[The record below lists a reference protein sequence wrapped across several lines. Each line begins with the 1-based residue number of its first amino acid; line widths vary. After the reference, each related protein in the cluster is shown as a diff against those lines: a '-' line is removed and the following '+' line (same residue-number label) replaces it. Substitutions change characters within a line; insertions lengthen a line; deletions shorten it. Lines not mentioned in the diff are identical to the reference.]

1 MATGGGSDRGSER
14 EPGRTRRRTLEP
26 APRPG
31 ARYSRL
37 VGLAFLVL
45 ILVAFINLLTT
56 RDTGTIGLD
65 AVETDLPLPE
75 FAVPV
80 AIGPLDGDANV
91 FQDDCAT
98 SENPCPADSRR
109 TPACEVRLAGAIRV
123 CDYFDRPLV
132 LSFWFTRGGDC
143 EGQQDV
149 VSAVYE
155 RYRGRVN
162 FLSIDVRDDR
172 DDVRALVRERGW
184 KMPVGYDR
192 DGAVSNVYRVGGCP
206 TFVYA
211 YPGGILE
218 GASIGELNPRQL
230 EAKVS
235 GLLRASLRKTATD
248 D

>member
-1 MATGGGSDRGSER
+1 MASDRDSER
-14 EPGRTRRRTLEP
+14 PVPGRTGRRTLEP
-26 APRPG
+26 APKPG
-31 ARYSRL
+31 ARYSRF

-45 ILVAFINLLTT
+45 VVVAFVNLLTT
-56 RDTGTIGLD
+56 RDSGTIGID

-80 AIGPLDGDANV
+80 ATGPLDGDANV

-98 SENPCPADSRR
+98 SENPCPEGSRR
-109 TPACEVRLAGAIRV
+109 TPACEVRVAHAIRV
-123 CDYFDRPLV
+123 CDFFDRPLV
-132 LSFWFTRGGDC
+132 ISFWFTRGGDC

-149 VSAVYE
+149 VSAVYQ

-172 DDVRALVRERGW
+172 DEVRDLVRERGW

-218 GASIGELNPRQL
+218 GASIGELGPRQL
-230 EAKVS
+230 EAKVR
-235 GLLRASLRKTATD
+235 GLLRASRRKAAAD